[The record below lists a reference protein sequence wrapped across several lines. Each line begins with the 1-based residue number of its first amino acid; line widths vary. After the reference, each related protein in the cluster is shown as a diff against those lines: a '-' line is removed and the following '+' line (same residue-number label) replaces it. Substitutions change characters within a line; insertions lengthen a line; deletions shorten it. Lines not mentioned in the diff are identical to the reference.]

1 MRKYSS
7 LRWKLT
13 ALIAGGSVVAAVIAA
28 AGFSWFD
35 LNRFWQSTNLHV
47 IAIANIVA
55 DQAEPAI
62 TLGDRKAAGEIL
74 GSLRADSLLRDAI
87 LYDARGACFAEFHRV
102 PVIGCPP
109 MPPEGVRREPGA
121 LVLSRTLNADG
132 ERLGTLV
139 LAAGIP
145 SIPAVLRQY
154 LGGAGLIIMLSL
166 LVAAVVAIAL
176 QSRVSAPILAIAK
189 VAERIALTH
198 RFEDRVVVSSTDE
211 LGVLAG
217 SFNAMLD
224 EIARRDKELALHRSS
239 LENQVAERNRVN
251 AELRLAKEKAEDVA
265 RLKSEFLANMSHEIR
280 TPMNGVM
287 GMISLVLDRCSDAEE
302 REQLLI
308 AQNAAKALVTILNDI
323 LDLSKIEAGKMTI
336 ETIDF
341 DLRGAVREALRIF
354 DIAVREKNLNL
365 SLAFAPDCPAW
376 VRGDPVRLTQ
386 VLVNLV
392 GNAVKFTAEGSVRVM
407 VSQSRPGFVR
417 VEVRD
422 TGIGI
427 AGAKL
432 DSIFDAFTQAD
443 GSHTRQFGGTGLGLA
458 ITRRLVNLMDGR
470 LWAESE
476 AGRGSRFSV
485 ELPLASTSAPAPASD
500 AAEDSAGQSPIPA
513 LHVLVAEDNPINQKV
528 ICSMLRRQ
536 GWTVT
541 LAANGKEAYRHYLQE
556 HFDLVLMDIQM
567 PEVDGLEATRLIRR
581 DEARL
586 ANSQASTG
594 SEHPGQAHRPVEV
607 RHTPIIALTAHA
619 SQPQHDQCI
628 AEGMDAVITKP
639 VNLPSLLRGIGA
651 ALALT
656 RYRPR
661 FTVGRQSSLQPAC
674 SRPLKF
680 GLSCRAR

>member
-35 LNRFWQSTNLHV
+35 LSRFWQSTNAHV

-62 TLGDRKAAGEIL
+62 TLSDRKAAGEIL
-74 GSLRADSLLRDAI
+74 GSLRADSLLRDAV
-87 LYDARGACFAEFHRV
+87 LYDARGACFAEFHRM
-102 PVIGCPP
+102 PVTGCPP
-109 MPPEGVRREPGA
+109 MPPEGVHREPEA
-121 LVLSRTLNADG
+121 LVFSRAVNADG

-145 SIPAVLRQY
+145 SIPAILRQY
-154 LGGAGLIIMLSL
+154 LGGAGLIVMLSL
-166 LVAAVVAIAL
+166 VVAAVVAIAL

-198 RFEDRVVVSSTDE
+198 RFEDRVAVSSTDE

-224 EIARRDKELALHRSS
+224 EIGRRDKELALHRSS

-287 GMISLVLDRCSDAEE
+287 GMISLVLDKCSNPEE
-302 REQLLI
+302 REQLLV
-308 AQNAAKALVTILNDI
+308 AQNAANALVTILNDI

-341 DLRGAVREALRIF
+341 DLRNTLREALQIF

-365 SLAFAPDCPAW
+365 SLAFASECPAW
-376 VRGDPVRLTQ
+376 VRGDPVRLKQ
-386 VLVNLV
+386 VVVNLV
-392 GNAVKFTAEGSVRVM
+392 GNAVKFTAEGTVHVM
-407 VSQSRPGFVR
+407 VSPVRPGIVR

-427 AGAKL
+427 ARAKL
-432 DSIFDAFTQAD
+432 HSIFDAFTQAD
-443 GSHTRQFGGTGLGLA
+443 GSHTRKFGGTGLGLA
-458 ITRRLVNLMDGR
+458 ITRRLVDLMDGR

-476 AGRGSRFSV
+476 AGRGSQFFV
-485 ELPLASTSAPAPASD
+485 ELPLTSSSAPAPGCD
-500 AAEDSAGQSPIPA
+500 AAGNSAGPSVAPQLPP
-513 LHVLVAEDNPINQKV
+513 LRVLVAEDNPINQKV

-541 LAANGKEAYRHYLQE
+541 LAANGKEAYQRYLQE
-556 HFDLVLMDIQM
+556 RFDLVLMDIQM
-567 PEVDGLEATRLIRR
+567 PEVDGLEAARLIRQ
-581 DEARL
+581 DEARS
-586 ANSQASTG
+586 ANAESSRQA
-594 SEHPGQAHRPVEV
+594 EHPPNQTPQLTPPR
-607 RHTPIIALTAHA
+607 RTPIIALTAHA

-628 AEGMDAVITKP
+628 AEGMDGVITKP
-639 VNLPSLLRGIGA
+639 VNLPALLRGIGA
-651 ALALT
+651 VLIC
-656 RYRPR
+656 
-661 FTVGRQSSLQPAC
+661 SSPA
-674 SRPLKF
+674 
-680 GLSCRAR
+680 AA